1 MNILINAFGIVNSG
15 GVAVLEKIFDEF
27 FQNQH
32 NHYIFICNNSE
43 AIIKLADKHKD
54 KNNFEFKVPDRGSVN
69 PTPLGG

>member
-27 FQNQH
+27 SQNQH

-54 KNNFEFKVPDRGSVN
+54 KNNCISHFLLFFFLFFFR
-69 PTPLGG
+69 